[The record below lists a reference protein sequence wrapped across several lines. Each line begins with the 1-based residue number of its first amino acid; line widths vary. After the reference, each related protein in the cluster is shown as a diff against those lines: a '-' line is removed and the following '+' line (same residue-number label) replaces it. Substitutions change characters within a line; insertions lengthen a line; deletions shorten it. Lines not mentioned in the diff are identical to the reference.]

1 MQSCKVSLCI
11 SLAQGLD
18 IVGAA
23 FKLLQEQPEYKAIPD
38 EQKTA
43 VDSMISSLQQL
54 MAVAPSQ
61 VLCILV

>member
-1 MQSCKVSLCI
+1 M
-11 SLAQGLD
+11 
-18 IVGAA
+18 VGAA

-54 MAVAPSQ
+54 MAVAPAQVQ